1 MNKLKK
7 DNVLNFPSKMTEIE
21 REVEAIVFA
30 AAEPL
35 SIETIETKISK
46 NTDVLKILQKLQT
59 FYTNRGINLVCISN
73 KWSFRTAQNL
83 SSLMSQ
89 QKTVEK
95 KLSKA
100 AIETLAIIVYHQPVT
115 RAEIEEIRGVAF
127 GTNTLEIL
135 MELNW
140 VKPQGRKDIPGKPI
154 QYGTTD
160 DFLSHFNLQKLS
172 DLPTVDE
179 LGTAGLI
186 DTSSVDAS
194 IFGTGKFYKEK
205 QEDNEAEESVD
216 AVDTAKAELDTL
228 VNNEATL
235 SEEFKEKTAVIFE
248 AAVKSKLSDEIDRLE
263 TQYKEELAEEVSS
276 TKSELVEKVDSYLN
290 YVVENWIK
298 ENEIAIEN
306 GLRTE
311 IAEGFMDKLKDLF
324 TESYIQVPESKVDL
338 VDELAEQVEELE
350 TKLNE
355 TTQKVIDQSGEIEE
369 MTKDRIINESASDLA
384 DTQVEKLKSL
394 VNDLDFENE
403 EKFKEKV
410 DTIKEAHFSQETG
423 SSDESPMIEED
434 GHDEV
439 METSPNMERYVS
451 TLKKTVSK
459 N

>member
-1 MNKLKK
+1 MNKFKK
-7 DNVLNFPSKMTEIE
+7 DNIVSFPSKISEIE

-35 SIETIETKISK
+35 SVETIESKISK
-46 NTDVLKILQKLQT
+46 NTDVLKILQKLQN
-59 FYTNRGINLVCISN
+59 YYSNRGINLVCISN

-83 SSLMSQ
+83 SSLMAQ

-179 LGTAGLI
+179 LGSAGLI

-205 QEDNEAEESVD
+205 QEG
-216 AVDTAKAELDTL
+216 K
-228 VNNEATL
+228 
-235 SEEFKEKTAVIFE
+235 
-248 AAVKSKLSDEIDRLE
+248 
-263 TQYKEELAEEVSS
+263 
-276 TKSELVEKVDSYLN
+276 
-290 YVVENWIK
+290 K
-298 ENEIAIEN
+298 ENIYSDI
-306 GLRTE
+306 
-311 IAEGFMDKLKDLF
+311 
-324 TESYIQVPESKVDL
+324 
-338 VDELAEQVEELE
+338 DEML
-350 TKLNE
+350 
-355 TTQKVIDQSGEIEE
+355 S
-369 MTKDRIINESASDLA
+369 
-384 DTQVEKLKSL
+384 
-394 VNDLDFENE
+394 
-403 EKFKEKV
+403 
-410 DTIKEAHFSQETG
+410 
-423 SSDESPMIEED
+423 
-434 GHDEV
+434 
-439 METSPNMERYVS
+439 S
-451 TLKKTVSK
+451 TLKPESDE
-459 N
+459 

>member
-7 DNVLNFPSKMTEIE
+7 DNIVSFPSKISEIE
-21 REVEAIVFA
+21 REVEAIIFA

-35 SIETIETKISK
+35 SVETIESKISK
-46 NTDVLKILQKLQT
+46 NTDVLKILQKLQN
-59 FYTNRGINLVCISN
+59 YYSNRGINLVCISN

-83 SSLMSQ
+83 SSLMAQ

-179 LGTAGLI
+179 LGSAGLI

-205 QEDNEAEESVD
+205 QEG
-216 AVDTAKAELDTL
+216 K
-228 VNNEATL
+228 
-235 SEEFKEKTAVIFE
+235 
-248 AAVKSKLSDEIDRLE
+248 
-263 TQYKEELAEEVSS
+263 
-276 TKSELVEKVDSYLN
+276 
-290 YVVENWIK
+290 K
-298 ENEIAIEN
+298 ENIYSDI
-306 GLRTE
+306 
-311 IAEGFMDKLKDLF
+311 
-324 TESYIQVPESKVDL
+324 
-338 VDELAEQVEELE
+338 DEML
-350 TKLNE
+350 
-355 TTQKVIDQSGEIEE
+355 S
-369 MTKDRIINESASDLA
+369 
-384 DTQVEKLKSL
+384 
-394 VNDLDFENE
+394 
-403 EKFKEKV
+403 
-410 DTIKEAHFSQETG
+410 
-423 SSDESPMIEED
+423 
-434 GHDEV
+434 
-439 METSPNMERYVS
+439 S
-451 TLKKTVSK
+451 TLKPESDE
-459 N
+459 